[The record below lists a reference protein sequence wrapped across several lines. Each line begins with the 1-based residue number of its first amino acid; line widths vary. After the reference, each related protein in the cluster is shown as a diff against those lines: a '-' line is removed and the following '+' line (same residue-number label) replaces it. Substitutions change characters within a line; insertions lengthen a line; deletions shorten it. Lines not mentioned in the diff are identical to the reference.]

1 MLAGPITCGSPG
13 RCGASR
19 SFQTNATV
27 ATTPIRNPIATAVT
41 TSRGRSYFSNVSSTT
56 GHLTP
61 DTLDAVATS
70 HSTRPPAGH
79 RPRRRFGQHFLAD
92 AWAAKVVKTIDVQP
106 QDVLLEIGPG
116 TGAITMPL
124 AATGAPILAVEIDR
138 DLAGDLAGRVPPNV
152 SLMTADFLRTDVVPF
167 LTALQPNR
175 PPSDDGPAGAPR
187 RFRVVGNLPYNIS
200 SPILFRLIELSR
212 AHAIFTDAT
221 LMVQREVADRL
232 VAKPSTKA
240 YGVLSVFAQ
249 IYADIERK
257 LDLPPTAF
265 SPPPK
270 VRSSVVRL
278 TFRRSP
284 VRIVD
289 ELVFQQVVK
298 TAFMQRRKMLT
309 NALKHF
315 DATAPAVLALAGID
329 GKRRPETLTLAEF
342 AKLTELFVSV
352 RTAG

>member
-1 MLAGPITCGSPG
+1 ME
-13 RCGASR
+13 
-19 SFQTNATV
+19 
-27 ATTPIRNPIATAVT
+27 
-41 TSRGRSYFSNVSSTT
+41 
-56 GHLTP
+56 GHRR
-61 DTLDAVATS
+61 A
-70 HSTRPPAGH
+70 RPPSGH
-79 RPRRRFGQHFLAD
+79 RARKRFAQHFLAD
-92 AWAAKVVKTIDVQP
+92 AWAVKVVKTIDVQP
-106 QDVLLEIGPG
+106 QDVVLEIGAG
-116 TGAITMPL
+116 AGAITVPL
-124 AATGAPILAVEIDR
+124 AATGAPLLAVEIDR
-138 DLAGDLAGRVPPNV
+138 DLAADLAAKVPPNV
-152 SLMTADFLRTDVVPF
+152 SIITADFLKTDVLPF
-167 LTALQPNR
+167 LTALQPSL
-175 PPSDDGPAGAPR
+175 PPATGAGGGAGHAR

-212 AHAIFTDAT
+212 AHGVFADAT

-232 VAKPSTKA
+232 VAKPGTKA

-298 TAFMQRRKMLT
+298 VAFMQRRKMLT

-315 DATAPAVLALAGID
+315 DGTAPAVLALAGID

-342 AKLTELFVSV
+342 AKLTELFVRV
-352 RTAG
+352 RRPDL

>member
-1 MLAGPITCGSPG
+1 MDNH
-13 RCGASR
+13 RR
-19 SFQTNATV
+19 S
-27 ATTPIRNPIATAVT
+27 
-41 TSRGRSYFSNVSSTT
+41 
-56 GHLTP
+56 
-61 DTLDAVATS
+61 
-70 HSTRPPAGH
+70 RPPAGH
-79 RPRRRFGQHFLAD
+79 RPRKRFAQHFLSD
-92 AWAAKVVKTIDVQP
+92 TWAVKVVKTIDVQP
-106 QDVLLEIGPG
+106 QDVLLEIGAG
-116 TGAITMPL
+116 AGAITVPL
-124 AATGAPILAVEIDR
+124 AATGAPLLAVEIDR
-138 DLAGDLAGRVPPNV
+138 DLAADLAAKVPPNV
-152 SLMTADFLRTDVVPF
+152 SIITADFLKTDVLPF
-167 LTALQPNR
+167 LTALQPSH
-175 PPSDDGPAGAPR
+175 PPVATGAASGAGHVR

-212 AHAIFTDAT
+212 AHGVFADAT

-232 VAKPSTKA
+232 VAKPGSKA

-257 LDLPPTAF
+257 LDLPPAAF

-278 TFRRSP
+278 TFRPSP

-289 ELVFQQVVK
+289 EFVFQQIVK
-298 TAFMQRRKMLT
+298 VAFMQRRKMLT

-342 AKLTELFVSV
+342 ARLTELFVQV
-352 RTAG
+352 RSGT

>member
-1 MLAGPITCGSPG
+1 M
-13 RCGASR
+13 
-19 SFQTNATV
+19 
-27 ATTPIRNPIATAVT
+27 
-41 TSRGRSYFSNVSSTT
+41 
-56 GHLTP
+56 
-61 DTLDAVATS
+61 
-70 HSTRPPAGH
+70 
-79 RPRRRFGQHFLAD
+79 
-92 AWAAKVVKTIDVQP
+92 VKTIDVQP
-106 QDVLLEIGPG
+106 QDVILEIGPG
-116 TGAITMPL
+116 AGAITIPL

-138 DLAGDLAGRVPPNV
+138 DLASDLAGRVPSNV

-167 LTALQPNR
+167 LTALQPSR
-175 PPSDDGPAGAPR
+175 PPSDEGLSGASR

-212 AHAIFTDAT
+212 AHALFTDAT

-265 SPPPK
+265 SPAPK
-270 VRSSVVRL
+270 VRSSVIRL

-289 ELVFQQVVK
+289 EQLFAKIVK
-298 TAFMQRRKMLT
+298 TAFMQRRKTLA
-309 NALKHF
+309 NALKAF
-315 DATAPAVLALAGID
+315 DHTAPAVLALAGIES
-329 GKRRPETLTLAEF
+329 RRRAETLTLQEF
-342 AKLTELFVSV
+342 ARLTEVFAAV
-352 RTAG
+352 RATGTAAPPVL

>member
-1 MLAGPITCGSPG
+1 VPARPP
-13 RCGASR
+13 SR
-19 SFQTNATV
+19 PPA
-27 ATTPIRNPIATAVT
+27 R
-41 TSRGRSYFSNVSSTT
+41 R
-56 GHLTP
+56 
-61 DTLDAVATS
+61 
-70 HSTRPPAGH
+70 PAGH
-79 RPRRRFGQHFLAD
+79 RPRKRFGQHFLAA
-92 AWAAKVVKTIDVQP
+92 AWAQKVVKTIDVQP
-106 QDVLLEIGPG
+106 EDVLLEIGPG
-116 TGAITMPL
+116 AGAITIPL

-138 DLAGDLAGRVPPNV
+138 DLAGSLSGQVPPNV
-152 SLMTADFLRTDVVPF
+152 SLMTADFLKTDVLPF

-175 PPSDDGPAGAPR
+175 PPSTDHAPVPPR

-212 AHAIFTDAT
+212 AHGIFTDAT

-232 VAKPSTKA
+232 VARPGKKD

-249 IYADIERK
+249 IYADIDRK
-257 LDLPPTAF
+257 LDLPPSAF

-298 TAFMQRRKMLT
+298 IAFMQRRKMLS

-315 DATAPAVLALAGID
+315 DPTAPAVLALAGID

-342 AKLTELFVSV
+342 AELTELFVTVRATGSPERGSV
-352 RTAG
+352 

>member
-1 MLAGPITCGSPG
+1 MDKRRRP
-13 RCGASR
+13 
-19 SFQTNATV
+19 
-27 ATTPIRNPIATAVT
+27 
-41 TSRGRSYFSNVSSTT
+41 
-56 GHLTP
+56 
-61 DTLDAVATS
+61 
-70 HSTRPPAGH
+70 RPPAGH
-79 RPRRRFGQHFLAD
+79 RPRKRFGQHFLAD
-92 AWAAKVVKTIDVQP
+92 AWAVKVVKTIDVQP
-106 QDVLLEIGPG
+106 QDVLLEIGAG
-116 TGAITMPL
+116 AGAITVPL
-124 AATGAPILAVEIDR
+124 AATGAPLLAVEIDR
-138 DLAGDLAGRVPPNV
+138 DLAADLAAKVPPNV
-152 SLMTADFLRTDVVPF
+152 SIITADFLKTDVLPF
-167 LTALQPNR
+167 LTALQPSH
-175 PPSDDGPAGAPR
+175 PPVATGAASGPVGHAR

-212 AHAIFTDAT
+212 AHGIFADAT

-232 VAKPSTKA
+232 VAKPGSKA

-278 TFRRSP
+278 TFRPSP

-298 TAFMQRRKMLT
+298 VAFMQRRKMLT

-329 GKRRPETLTLAEF
+329 GKRRPETLNLAEF
-342 AKLTELFVSV
+342 AKLTELFAQV
-352 RTAG
+352 RARA

>member
-1 MLAGPITCGSPG
+1 MSVNT
-13 RCGASR
+13 R
-19 SFQTNATV
+19 QV
-27 ATTPIRNPIATAVT
+27 IRPRT
-41 TSRGRSYFSNVSSTT
+41 
-56 GHLTP
+56 
-61 DTLDAVATS
+61 
-70 HSTRPPAGH
+70 GH
-79 RPRRRFGQHFLAD
+79 RPRKRFGQHFLAD

-116 TGAITMPL
+116 AGAITIPL

-138 DLAGDLAGRVPPNV
+138 DLAGDLARRVPPNV
-152 SLMTADFLRTDVVPF
+152 SLITADFLRYDVVSY
-167 LTALQPNR
+167 LTALQPSR
-175 PPSDDGPAGAPR
+175 PPSTSDDPAAPR

-200 SPILFRLIELSR
+200 SPVLFRLIELSR
-212 AHAIFTDAT
+212 AHALFTDAT

-249 IYADIERK
+249 IYADIERT

-278 TFRRSP
+278 TFRRSK
-284 VRIVD
+284 VRIGD

-298 TAFMQRRKMLT
+298 TAFMQRRKMLS

-315 DATAPAVLALAGID
+315 DPTAPAVLALAGID
-329 GKRRPETLTLAEF
+329 GTRRPETLTLAEF

-352 RTAG
+352 RTSL